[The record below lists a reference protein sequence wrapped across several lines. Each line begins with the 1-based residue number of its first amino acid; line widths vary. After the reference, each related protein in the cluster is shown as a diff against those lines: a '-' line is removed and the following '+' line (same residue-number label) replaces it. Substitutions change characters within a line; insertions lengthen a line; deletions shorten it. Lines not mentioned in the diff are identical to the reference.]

1 MSSIAFTVLPPP
13 EILKNDVECFR
24 IATVTEAAEL
34 AVARAGAGAVG
45 GAAASDA
52 FFPMPDGIETLGRA
66 GVRSVIHP
74 GGSKRDADVLAA
86 ADSLG
91 MAVVHTGE
99 RHFRH

>member
-1 MSSIAFTVLPPP
+1 V
-13 EILKNDVECFR
+13 R
-24 IATVTEAAEL
+24 
-34 AVARAGAGAVG
+34 
-45 GAAASDA
+45 
-52 FFPMPDGIETLGRA
+52 